1 MLATQSMASFTA
13 IFKGLKMTQSQA
25 LTQAL
30 ILALIAPDD
39 KKAQQASELA
49 EQIAFGLSID
59 EVEQCKTAALD
70 CLERVGV

>member
-1 MLATQSMASFTA
+1 
-13 IFKGLKMTQSQA
+13 MTQSQA

-49 EQIAFGLSID
+49 EKISNGLSVD
-59 EVEQCKTAALD
+59 QVEQAKFEAL
-70 CLERVGV
+70 EFVGFE

>member
-1 MLATQSMASFTA
+1 MLVKLASASSIAT
-13 IFKGLKMTQSQA
+13 FKGLKMTQSQA

-39 KKAQQASELA
+39 KKAKQASELA

-59 EVEQCKTAALD
+59 EVEQCKNAALD
-70 CLERVGV
+70 CLEKVGV

>member
-1 MLATQSMASFTA
+1 
-13 IFKGLKMTQSQA
+13 MTQSQA

-49 EQIAFGLSID
+49 ANIAFGLSID

-70 CLERVGV
+70 CLERTGV

>member
-1 MLATQSMASFTA
+1 
-13 IFKGLKMTQSQA
+13 MTQSQA

-39 KKAQQASELA
+39 KKAKQASELA
-49 EQIAFGLSID
+49 ENLSFGLSID
-59 EVEQCKTAALD
+59 EVEQCKFDALD

>member
-1 MLATQSMASFTA
+1 MLVKLASASSIATFNR
-13 IFKGLKMTQSQA
+13 LKMTQSQA

-49 EQIAFGLSID
+49 ENLAFGLSID
-59 EVEQCKTAALD
+59 EVEQCKFDALD